1 MKKTAKRMQPTCA
14 RPDLPDIFIDCYS
27 GDDADDDDDGRQY
40 QIPRRPAVLGRAA
53 RNLTE
58 AATPAYRVPLAKAA
72 AAICVDV
79 HYSLQV
85 PACMFVIA
93 IQPQARQQ
101 QLLQKL
107 SLLREWNCAEPLR
120 TRRPA
125 AAEYL
130 RAALFCIVHG
140 AVLPAIDEEHRRV
153 EKELLAKDPDWVPDV
168 RRLID
173 KRDPDWCDYNFVLPD
188 EAPSITVCL
197 RGSAAADSR
206 PRCL

>member
-1 MKKTAKRMQPTCA
+1 MKKTAKRVQPTRL
-14 RPDLPDIFIDCYS
+14 RPELSDIFIDCYS
-27 GDDADDDDDGRQY
+27 GGEDDSDDDADRQY
-40 QIPRRPAVLGRAA
+40 QLPRRPVARRRAA
-53 RNLTE
+53 LNLTE
-58 AATPAYRVPLAKAA
+58 AATPAYRVPLARAA
-72 AAICVDV
+72 AAIYVDV

-85 PACMFVIA
+85 PACTFVIA
-93 IQPQARQQ
+93 IQPHARQ

-107 SLLREWNCAEPLR
+107 SLLREWNCAVPLHV
-120 TRRPA
+120 RRPA

-173 KRDPDWCDYNFVLPD
+173 KRDPDWSDYNFVLPD
-188 EAPSITVCL
+188 EVPSITVLL
-197 RGSAAADSR
+197 RGSAATDRR